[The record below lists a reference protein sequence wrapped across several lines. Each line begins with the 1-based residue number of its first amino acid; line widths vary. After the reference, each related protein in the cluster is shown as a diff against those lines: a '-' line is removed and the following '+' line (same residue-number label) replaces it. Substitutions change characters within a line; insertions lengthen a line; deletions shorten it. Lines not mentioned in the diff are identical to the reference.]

1 MYHPIRTGLLVLSAL
16 AIFSASTVS
25 AQEAPAPEM
34 ATPDGAD
41 SENLADQ
48 DLADLAMV
56 CTATYDV
63 VLANGQGG
71 ARTEDIKDL
80 RDLARSIYQEISK
93 ATDDAIDA
101 EITKADAT
109 LQAEVKSG
117 GVDLKDFQATCD
129 SLLMEEEDS
138 VAAPVVS

>member
-1 MYHPIRTGLLVLSAL
+1 MYHPIRAGLLVLSTL
-16 AIFSASTVS
+16 AIFSASG
-25 AQEAPAPEM
+25 AQETPAPQM
-34 ATPDGAD
+34 APPEGAD
-41 SENLADQ
+41 APMADQ

-80 RDLARSIYQEISK
+80 RDLARSIYQEISQ

-109 LQAEVKSG
+109 LQAEIKSG
-117 GVDLKDFQATCD
+117 GVNLKEFQATCD
-129 SLLMEEEDS
+129 SLLMEEDDGA
-138 VAAPVVS
+138 AAPIVS

>member
-1 MYHPIRTGLLVLSAL
+1 
-16 AIFSASTVS
+16 
-25 AQEAPAPEM
+25 M

-41 SENLADQ
+41 PALADQ

-80 RDLARSIYQEISK
+80 RDLARSIYQEISQ

-109 LQAEVKSG
+109 LQAEIKSG
-117 GVDLKDFQATCD
+117 DVDLKEFQATCD
-129 SLLMEEEDS
+129 SLLMEEDDGA
-138 VAAPVVS
+138 AAPIVS

>member
-1 MYHPIRTGLLVLSAL
+1 MYHPIRAGLLVLSTL
-16 AIFSASTVS
+16 AFFSASGLS
-25 AQEAPAPEM
+25 AQETPAPQMPE
-34 ATPDGAD
+34 PEGAEPEL
-41 SENLADQ
+41 SDQ
-48 DLADLAMV
+48 DMADLAMV

-71 ARTEDIKDL
+71 AQTEAIKDA
-80 RDLARSIYQEISK
+80 RDLARSIYQEISQ

-129 SLLMEEEDS
+129 SLLMEEQDG
-138 VAAPVVS
+138 VAAPIVS